1 MNKLLSKEGF
11 YPANSL
17 DKAIVKEQ
25 KRRETY
31 FKKEI
36 LIEKK
41 IYTDYELK
49 RMRLIEQQERF
60 LNGLKKYKKNKN

>member
-1 MNKLLSKEGF
+1 MNSRI
-11 YPANSL
+11 YPKNL
-17 DKAIVKEQ
+17 FEDAIIAER
-25 KRRETY
+25 KRKETY

-49 RMRLIEQQERF
+49 RIKLIEQHRIKINE
-60 LNGLKKYKKNKN
+60 LNNINK